1 MAEEK
6 QAPEI
11 PTNWL
16 FPHSQGWSVIPLEKL
31 GKKPMIS
38 WEQYQLK
45 LAPLETI
52 KGWARFNGNVGI
64 ITGALSGIVVLDLDS
79 DEAIA
84 EAKHRGL
91 PENTV
96 VVQTGRGE
104 HWYFRHPGGTIANRA
119 GIFAGADL
127 RGDGGYVVAPESVH
141 ETGVIYTYKQPPGLF
156 DIAPMPQWLFDL
168 ATKPDTVG
176 SKVQE
181 AEPIKGILQRQPS
194 LTTAYGASAVESE
207 LAILC
212 RATEGQRNNQ
222 LNTSAFVLAQL
233 AAGGEVE
240 PETTFHLL
248 RDAALSVGLP
258 EREVEATLLSGWN
271 AGLEKPR
278 TPADWQDAE
287 LADGFDQEKWPE
299 PSPLPAVL
307 LPVPHFSPDM
317 LPADLRD
324 WVVDIAERMNVPLD
338 FVGVTAMVALGSVI
352 GRRAGIKPQA
362 NTDWLETANLWGC
375 VVARP
380 GAIKSPAVA
389 QVLAPLHRLE
399 AAAAEEY
406 AEAVKVHAAE
416 EAVLKMDRSVTEK
429 RIKDAM
435 EKGATTNYRQ
445 EASKKLMEL
454 EAIEAP
460 VQKRFMTT
468 DCTAEKM
475 GEICAANPDG
485 ILVHRDELITL
496 FADLDREEKATARGF
511 YLSGWGGNQGYTFDR
526 IGRGTIR
533 IPAVNISVIGTT
545 QPNRLASYIY
555 HSLRS
560 RDDGMVQRL
569 QLICMP
575 DLDEAFVDVDR
586 HPNETAKLRAF
597 ECFEG
602 LSSRRFVEI
611 GAEVDPTAGE
621 EGIPFFRF
629 SEPAREVFVSWRTE
643 LESTVRDPDLK
654 PALAAHF
661 SKFRGLIPR
670 LALILHL
677 ASGGTGP
684 VSLEAVEQALVWAN
698 YLEAHARRIYAMAA
712 TGVGLAAARAILS
725 KVRQGKLADGF
736 TARDIKQKNWA
747 GLRGD
752 DVDAGLDLLVEMD
765 WLRKIKVKGNGRSTE
780 IHLVN
785 PLAVPRSNNP

>member
-1 MAEEK
+1 MAEEA
-6 QAPEI
+6 QTPEI
-11 PTNWL
+11 PEIWL

-31 GKKPMIS
+31 GKKPLIS
-38 WEQYQLK
+38 WEQYQVN

-84 EAKHRGL
+84 EAKRRGL

-104 HWYFRHPGGTIANRA
+104 HWYFRHPGGTIGNRA

-127 RGDGGYVVAPESVH
+127 RGDGGYVVAAESIH
-141 ETGVIYTYKQPPGLF
+141 KTGAIYTYRQPSGLF

-176 SKVQE
+176 SKVKE

-194 LTTAYGASAVESE
+194 LTSAYGARAVEGE
-207 LAILC
+207 LAILR

-222 LNTSAFVLAQL
+222 LNISAFLLAQL

-240 PETTFHLL
+240 PEATFRLL
-248 RDAALSVGLP
+248 RDAALSVGLS
-258 EREVEATLLSGWN
+258 EREVEATLSSGWN

-287 LADGFDQEKWPE
+287 LADGFDQEVWPE
-299 PSPLPAVL
+299 PSPLPDVL

-352 GRRAGIKPQA
+352 GRRVGIKPQA

-399 AAAAEEY
+399 AAAAKEY
-406 AEAVKVHAAE
+406 AEAIKLHKALE
-416 EAVLKMDRSVTEK
+416 DVLKIDRGETESQIKKSIKVQTSDSYRRQAAQQLMALDVPEAPPEK
-429 RIKDAM
+429 RFV
-435 EKGATTNYRQ
+435 T
-445 EASKKLMEL
+445 S
-454 EAIEAP
+454 
-460 VQKRFMTT
+460 

-575 DLDEAFVDVDR
+575 DIDGHFVEVDR

-629 SEPAREVFVSWRTE
+629 SEAAREVFVSWRTE
-643 LESTVRDPDLK
+643 LESTVRDPDIT
-654 PALAAHF
+654 PALAAHY

-670 LALILHL
+670 LALIFHL
-677 ASGGTGP
+677 ASGGTGA

-698 YLEAHARRIYAMAA
+698 YLEAHARRIYVMAA

-725 KVRQGKLADGF
+725 KVRKGQLADGF
-736 TARDIKQKNWA
+736 TARDITQKNWA
-747 GLRGD
+747 GLGREVVG
-752 DVDAGLDLLVEMD
+752 AGLELLIEMD
-765 WLRKIKVKGNGRSTE
+765 WLRKTEVRGRGRPKE
-780 IHLVN
+780 IYLVN
-785 PLAVPRSNNP
+785 PLAVLTSNNS